1 MIVYLNILERL
12 EQSGWS
18 SYRLRREHVL
28 AEATLTRLRNGESVS
43 VATLDVICRLCSC
56 QPGDI
61 LQYIPDVKKER
72 E

>member
-28 AEATLTRLRNGESVS
+28 AETTMTRLRNGESVS

-61 LQYIPDVKKER
+61 LQYIPDAKKER